1 MIEFPNISPEI
12 FTISLGG
19 FDFSLRWYAI
29 SYIAGFIV
37 ALYIMKFFVRRDHLW
52 KYSSPPMEIDQT
64 DDILTY
70 LIFGVILGGRLG
82 YVIFYNFDYY
92 LLNPIDILRIW
103 DGGMSFHG
111 GFTGVVLSLIYY
123 CSRNSIQIMPAADL
137 LALASPPG
145 LLFGRVANF
154 INAELWGRPTDMPW
168 GVVFPDK
175 FAQSCPGI
183 VGPCARHP
191 SQLYEAGLEGLLL
204 FIVLGLLAYFGG
216 LKKSGVIAGT
226 FIAGYGLARFF
237 VEYYRV
243 PDPQFFS
250 DVNPYG
256 FAYSFGQVGVTMGQ
270 TLSIPMIL
278 IGVIFIMYGSGRKS
292 Y

>member
-19 FDFSLRWYAI
+19 FDFSLRWYAL
-29 SYIAGFIV
+29 SYIAGFII
-37 ALYIMKFFVRRDHLW
+37 ALYIMKFFVRRDHFW
-52 KYSSPPMEIDQT
+52 KYRSPPMEIDQT

-82 YVIFYNFDYY
+82 YVLFYNFDYY
-92 LLNPIDILRIW
+92 LFNPIDILRIW

-111 GFTGVVLSLIYY
+111 GFAGVVLSLIYY
-123 CSRNSIQIMPAADL
+123 SSRNGIEIMPAADL

-154 INAELWGRPTDMPW
+154 INAELWGRPTDVPW
-168 GVVFPDK
+168 GVIFPGDI
-175 FAQSCPGI
+175 AQNCPGVI
-183 VGPCARHP
+183 GLCARHP
-191 SQLYEAGLEGLLL
+191 SQIYEAGLEGLLL
-204 FIVLGLLAYFGG
+204 FTVLILIAYLGG

-226 FIAGYGLARFF
+226 FIAGYGCARFL

-256 FAYSFGQVGVTMGQ
+256 FAYSFGNIGVTMGQ

-278 IGVIFIMYGSGRKS
+278 IGVIFIIYGTRRRS
-292 Y
+292 